1 MMTNYTGLKSKTMSV
16 AFDASGSFIRR
27 FGIRLL
33 GLMPLISLTNVWEI
47 ANPFGLSIRLIDVL
61 FVLLWVIWLQYT
73 LLHGKI
79 HRGVLLFLGMVAS
92 FFVVSLVGLAYLP
105 NYQVQWAPL
114 LRFVQ
119 MLLWGGLA
127 LSFIRKNRDLNI
139 MNRNIIIAGSAL
151 SLYSVYLHFTE
162 HGLQRIA
169 GFFSAAG
176 GEGFGRQAS
185 FNEIGALYALAA
197 LLALNYLFLTKKNFQ
212 RWKFI
217 VLVIGFSLNIMGLVL
232 VQSRSA
238 FLALVIG
245 AFALILPH
253 LTKLLISGKISRR
266 IINFSAIILAVGAG
280 IIISPVYLMPV
291 DRISRT
297 FIPGSNEYVS
307 VTTRFVLWHKGI
319 QAWLNS
325 IPNFL
330 MGYGFR
336 SSSRLIGAESS
347 HNFFLNIALWL
358 GLVGLILMIILLL
371 WPVIKVIRETKERVV
386 VGTAIVAVSV
396 ALTVSMFGNVLVDPF
411 YGGCTFLILYGSVS
425 LSLRSK
431 VK

>member
-1 MMTNYTGLKSKTMSV
+1 MSFAFYVSDSLISRLGLN
-16 AFDASGSFIRR
+16 
-27 FGIRLL
+27 LL
-33 GLMPLISLTNVWEI
+33 GLMPLFSLTNVWEI
-47 ANPFGLSIRLIDVL
+47 TNLFGLSIRLIDVL

-79 HRGVLLFLGMVAS
+79 HRGVLLFLGIVVLFFAVS
-92 FFVVSLVGLAYLP
+92 FVGLAYLP

-114 LRFVQ
+114 LRFAQ
-119 MLLWGGLA
+119 TLLWGGLA

-139 MNRNIIIAGSAL
+139 ISRNVIVAGSVL
-151 SLYSVYLHFTE
+151 SLYSVYLHFTV
-162 HGLQRIA
+162 HGLHRIA

-176 GEGFGRQAS
+176 GEGFGRQVS

-197 LLALNYLFLTKKNFQ
+197 VLALNYLFSSKKNSQ
-212 RWKFI
+212 RGKST
-217 VLVIGFSLNIMGLVL
+217 VLVIGFSLNIIGLIL

-245 AFALILPH
+245 AFALILPY
-253 LTKLLISGKISRR
+253 LKKFLISGKISRKV
-266 IINFSAIILAVGAG
+266 INFSVGILAVGAG
-280 IIISPVYLMPV
+280 IIVSSAYWLPT
-291 DRISRT
+291 DRIMRT
-297 FIPGSNEYVS
+297 FLSESNEYVS
-307 VTTRFVLWHKGI
+307 LTVRFVLWRKGI

-347 HNFFLNIALWL
+347 HNFFLNIALWFGL
-358 GLVGLILMIILLL
+358 GGLILIVILLI
-371 WPVIKVIRETKERVV
+371 WPMMKVTRETSEHVV
-386 VGTAIVAVSV
+386 VGTAIAAVSV

-425 LSLRSK
+425 ASLLSRSRAK
-431 VK
+431 